1 MRTVSLGL
9 VAILSAGCLDYT
21 LEGQAGSVSLPGAN
35 PDTGI
40 EIKRGTGTDGT
51 EPPTD
56 TGTLDLEDEE
66 SCSCPVGFT
75 LSDDGETCT
84 GVETFP
90 ATATGEVVEVC
101 AIEPFR
107 TYGAYGAQYPGG
119 TRVKNA
125 YWGQNDTDLLGR
137 LNEVGVWGCEAPGSG
152 QAGHA
157 PIGAWIGFTVCVD
170 VAAPG
175 DYLVGLA
182 GDNRVRMK
190 VDDTLLFEQAGSD
203 MNNFKSWHIR
213 SLSLSAGS
221 HRIDLE
227 GYNASSIAAF
237 GAEVSG
243 PFPEGSLQTD
253 EDMIAAD
260 YAGSLVWS
268 TSDAIGSAFPLGD
281 AFSWTCP
288 DGSTF
293 RGCEEPLC
301 EGVVEV
307 PCE

>member
-9 VAILSAGCLDYT
+9 VAALSAGCMDYNIKG
-21 LEGQAGSVSLPGAN
+21 EGGSTSP
-35 PDTGI
+35 PSETQDTGI
-40 EIKRGTGTDGT
+40 EAEGGTGTDGT

-56 TGTLDLEDEE
+56 TGSLDLAEEE
-66 SCSCPVGFT
+66 SCSCPEGFT
-75 LSDDGETCT
+75 LGDDGETCT

-107 TYGAYGAQYPGG
+107 TYGAYGAQYPDG
-119 TRVKNA
+119 TRVKND

-137 LNEVGVWGCEAPGSG
+137 LNEVGVWGCDAPGSS
-152 QAGHA
+152 QAGHD
-157 PIGAWIGFTVCVD
+157 PIGEWIGFTVCVE

-190 VDDTLLFEQAGSD
+190 VDDTLFYEQTGSD
-203 MNNFKSWHIR
+203 MDNFKTWHIE
-213 SLSLSAGS
+213 SLSLDAGS

-253 EDMIAAD
+253 EDRIAAD
-260 YAGSLVWS
+260 YAGNLVWS

-293 RGCEEPLC
+293 QGCEEPLC
-301 EGVVEV
+301 EEVVEV